1 MGRKKLAITEEEVV
15 NYIIN
20 NKTSIRE
27 TAEHFGCKKDIIFDR
42 IHIYNGIYKEKI
54 QEILQENIKKSRF

>member
-42 IHIYNGIYKEKI
+42 IHSYNGIFS
-54 QEILQENIKKSRF
+54 L